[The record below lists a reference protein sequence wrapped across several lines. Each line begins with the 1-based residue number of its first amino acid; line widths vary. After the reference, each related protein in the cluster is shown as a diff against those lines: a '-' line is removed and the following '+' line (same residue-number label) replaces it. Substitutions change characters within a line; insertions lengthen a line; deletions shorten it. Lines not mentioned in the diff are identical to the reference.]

1 MTGEITLKGRV
12 LEIGGLKEKLT
23 AAVRE
28 GIKEVIIPKNNERDL
43 AEIPEE
49 IKKALVIH
57 PVTHASEILDI
68 VFDTKVSNKNTKK
81 TPKGN
86 IGKVLQFPKQ
96 KKNKK
101 N

>member
-1 MTGEITLKGRV
+1 M

-23 AAVRE
+23 VAVRE
-28 GIKEVIIPKNNERDL
+28 GIKEVIIPRDNERDL

-57 PVTHASEILDI
+57 PVSNTSEILGI
-68 VFDTKVSNKNTKK
+68 VFKTQMSNKNTKQK
-81 TPKGN
+81 TQKGSM
-86 IGKVLQFPKQ
+86 GKVLQFPKQ
-96 KKNKK
+96 KKDKK